1 MHWTK
6 HFEIPCGNPIPM
18 QTMEAKM
25 NRIINFILLI
35 LYQEQR
41 FMNLVEALENV
52 LHVSNVMHSNL
63 NLFPLNILRN
73 LRIRKVR
80 LALY

>member
-1 MHWTK
+1 
-6 HFEIPCGNPIPM
+6 M